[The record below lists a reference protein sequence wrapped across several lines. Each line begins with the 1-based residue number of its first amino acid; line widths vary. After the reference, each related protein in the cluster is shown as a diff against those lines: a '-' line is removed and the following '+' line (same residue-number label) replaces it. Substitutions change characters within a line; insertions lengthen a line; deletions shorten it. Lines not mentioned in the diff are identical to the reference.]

1 MKFENMKSAL
11 KRLFSK
17 TKSSY
22 NAQADRQWRIKEEEE
37 AYFAKN
43 KYKEKQYGKYS
54 QNNKKLNS
62 LNKIGKVSLWLICDS
77 KMYWTDQCPH
87 KYDSAASL
95 VTENETEKDQENC
108 EKVNI
113 VFMTE
118 DIAKS
123 EVFGAEASK
132 SAVIDTACTKTVAGQ
147 IWFEN
152 FKSNLTEQT
161 LKNTETFL

>member
-22 NAQADRQWRIKEEEE
+22 NAQADRQWRIKEEEEE

-77 KMYWTDQCPH
+77 KMY
-87 KYDSAASL
+87 
-95 VTENETEKDQENC
+95 
-108 EKVNI
+108 
-113 VFMTE
+113 
-118 DIAKS
+118 
-123 EVFGAEASK
+123 
-132 SAVIDTACTKTVAGQ
+132 
-147 IWFEN
+147 
-152 FKSNLTEQT
+152 
-161 LKNTETFL
+161 